1 MTQHVNS
8 VNSSSSPAALPRAA
22 DSTGGPLAPGT
33 HTITVDHKGAAV
45 AQRYH
50 VAGAGGPV
58 CLALSG
64 GPGIGWEYLRMPLL
78 ERAFT
83 MVYVEPV
90 GTGASGR
97 LPDPRD
103 YTLATYTR
111 FVNAVIEHL
120 AQPSV
125 TLLGHSYGGF
135 VAQQYALEHPEHLG
149 SLVLYDTSPVTGEE
163 FWADAVANMERF
175 ARRHVA
181 DHPEVAT
188 YVEALTAPLGQLDDD
203 GATDCLRTILPAYVV
218 DYWGRED
225 EFGPARGSLR
235 MYAEPSLGEGPAFDV
250 RERLSGITA
259 PTLVLVGADDFI
271 CGPRWARMIHERIP
285 GAQLAVLEDTGHL
298 AHFERPGRFADVVTG
313 FVLEHVVPQ
322 GASR

>member
-1 MTQHVNS
+1 MKS
-8 VNSSSSPAALPRAA
+8 VNASVVPAILPRPA
-22 DSTGGPLAPGT
+22 DGAGGPLAPGT
-33 HTITVDHKGAAV
+33 HTITVDHEGAAA

-50 VAGAGGPV
+50 VAGSGGPV
-58 CLALSG
+58 CVAHSG

-78 ERAFT
+78 ERVLT

-103 YTLATYTR
+103 YTLATYTH
-111 FVNAVIEHL
+111 FLNGVIEHL
-120 AQPSV
+120 AQPEV
-125 TLLGHSYGGF
+125 TLLGHSHGGF
-135 VAQQYALEHPEHLG
+135 VAQQYALEHPGRLD

-163 FWADAVANMERF
+163 FWASAVANMEGF
-175 ARRHVA
+175 ARRHA
-181 DHPEVAT
+181 AEHPEVAT
-188 YVEALTAPLGQLDDD
+188 YAEKLTTPLGRLDDD
-203 GATDCLRTILPAYVV
+203 GATDCLRTIMPAYVV

-250 RERLSGITA
+250 RERLSTVTV

-285 GAQLAVLEDTGHL
+285 GARLAVLEETGHL
-298 AHFERPGRFADVVTG
+298 AHVERPGQFTQVVADFA
-313 FVLEHVVPQ
+313 LEHA
-322 GASR
+322 GR